1 MVLKM
6 NTMKKLLAIIG
17 LGLSLGASAQIINE
31 TGIVAGPNLHYTL
44 KQPDYVEYNAGT
56 GYSVGFS
63 NNLQLSPHSSVYL
76 GAMYEKRNFSFK
88 NFTNNDIGPI
98 VSPTNINY
106 TNTFITIPLLYRYTF
121 GSGSIQPFATAGLQ
135 ADFGYKQKT
144 AFEYED
150 DIVQPF
156 EIVSEDKEF
165 HLSAAVGAGVKFKVN
180 SRVSLS
186 AEYRQSFIMHS
197 TIKEEISGSRYTVS
211 VGDDDYTPF
220 TTSYLLLG
228 VAVKVGKN

>member
-1 MVLKM
+1 
-6 NTMKKLLAIIG
+6 MKKLLAIIG

-44 KQPDYVEYNAGT
+44 KQPDYVDYKAGA

-63 NNLQLSPHSSVYL
+63 NNLQLSPHSSIYVA
-76 GAMYEKRNFSFK
+76 AMYEKRNFSAGPL
-88 NFTNNDIGPI
+88 NNLLPLDPIGP
-98 VSPTNINY
+98 VSSKFS
-106 TNTFITIPLLYRYTF
+106 NTFITVPLLYRYTF
-121 GSGSIQPFATAGLQ
+121 GSGTVQPFAAAGLQ

-144 AFEYED
+144 AWSYED

-156 EIVSEDKEF
+156 EFVSEDKEF
-165 HLSAAVGAGVKFKVN
+165 HLSAAVGGGIKVKVN

-197 TIKEEISGSRYTVS
+197 TTKEEVSGSRYTVS
-211 VGDDDYTPF
+211 VGDDDYTPY